1 MDGCHIYSSPPITI
15 QFNKFLL
22 HQITAFHFSMY
33 VADLNPKHLSFQGC
47 SQKTV
52 PKENMSVLFCVCIC
66 HPLFLAACAHH
77 GLLRN
82 IISDIFFIKHN
93 FLSFVKFYFP
103 SFNFSF
109 SVPVPP
115 PLYSVV
121 TSFPGLERYFAP
133 LKTTYYL

>member
-1 MDGCHIYSSPPITI
+1 MDGCHIDSSPPITI

-47 SQKTV
+47 SQKQFQKRTCLCCFV
-52 PKENMSVLFCVCIC
+52 CVYVTPFSSQHVLTMASQK
-66 HPLFLAACAHH
+66 H
-77 GLLRN
+77 N
-82 IISDIFFIKHN
+82 IRHFFIKHN
-93 FLSFVKFYFP
+93 FLSFVKFCFP